1 MFVSHAEIGG
11 SGGHVEI
18 EPLGADLKIGGYGS
32 HAEREGCGGKAVDRR
47 LCRIPKMD
55 TVKILLI

>member
-1 MFVSHAEIGG
+1 LFVSHAEIGG

-18 EPLGADLKIGGYGS
+18 EPLGAYLRLGVVEAMLGEKTVEAKLI
-32 HAEREGCGGKAVDRR
+32 RR
-47 LCRIPKMD
+47 LWRIPKMD